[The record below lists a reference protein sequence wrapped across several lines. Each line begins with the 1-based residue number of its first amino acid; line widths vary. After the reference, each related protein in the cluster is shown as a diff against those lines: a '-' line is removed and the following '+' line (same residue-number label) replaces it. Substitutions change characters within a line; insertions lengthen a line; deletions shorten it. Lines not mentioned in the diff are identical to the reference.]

1 MAGLL
6 RSLER
11 FRSRGGVTGEASQLN
26 GAQIAAAKDIVVGV
40 ANGELPR
47 ETGLAMLKRFFGL
60 DDAGAESIMGPAG
73 TSTPTTPNPRPTAVD
88 SPA

>member
-1 MAGLL
+1 M
-6 RSLER
+6 
-11 FRSRGGVTGEASQLN
+11 TGEASQLN
-26 GAQIAAAKDIVVGV
+26 GAQITAAKDIVVGV

-73 TSTPTTPNPRPTAVD
+73 TNTPTTPNPRPSSGEVA
-88 SPA
+88 PPP